1 MTESTQFTK
10 NLKLRV
16 TPLISKIKELLQFF
30 KDSREELKK
39 VTWPDREE
47 VTSFTVV
54 VVVAVAVIS
63 VFLWLV
69 DTGLM
74 SLIKVVMK

>member
-1 MTESTQFTK
+1 MTESIQFTK
-10 NLKLRV
+10 KLKLRV
-16 TPLISKIKELLQFF
+16 TPLTAKIKELIQYF

-47 VTSFTVV
+47 VTSYTVV
-54 VVVAVAVIS
+54 VVIAVVIFS
-63 VFLWLV
+63 IFLWIV

-74 SLIKVVMK
+74 ALVRVALK

>member
-1 MTESTQFTK
+1 MTEDIQFIK
-10 NLKLRV
+10 KLKLRV
-16 TPLISKIKELLQFF
+16 APLVAKFKELIQFF

-47 VTSFTVV
+47 VTSYTVV
-54 VVVAVAVIS
+54 VVVALVIFS
-63 VFLWLV
+63 IFLWLV

-74 SLIKVVMK
+74 ALVKIVLR

>member
-1 MTESTQFTK
+1 M
-10 NLKLRV
+10 
-16 TPLISKIKELLQFF
+16 ISKIKQLISFF

-54 VVVAVAVIS
+54 VVIALVVFSI
-63 VFLWLV
+63 FLWIV

-74 SLIKVVMK
+74 ALIKVVMN

>member
-1 MTESTQFTK
+1 M
-10 NLKLRV
+10 
-16 TPLISKIKELLQFF
+16 ISKIKQLISFF
-30 KDSREELKK
+30 KESREELKK

-54 VVVAVAVIS
+54 VVITLIVFSI
-63 VFLWLV
+63 FLWLV

-74 SLIKVVMK
+74 ALVKVVVK

>member
-1 MTESTQFTK
+1 M
-10 NLKLRV
+10 
-16 TPLISKIKELLQFF
+16 ISKIKQLLQFF

-39 VTWPDREE
+39 VTWPDRDE

-54 VVVAVAVIS
+54 VIVAVCVIS

-74 SLIKVVMK
+74 ALIKVVMN

>member
-1 MTESTQFTK
+1 M
-10 NLKLRV
+10 
-16 TPLISKIKELLQFF
+16 ISKIKQLLQFF
-30 KDSREELKK
+30 KDSRDELKK

-54 VVVAVAVIS
+54 VIVAVCVIS

-69 DTGLM
+69 DTGIM
-74 SLIKVVMK
+74 ALIKVVMK

>member
-1 MTESTQFTK
+1 
-10 NLKLRV
+10 
-16 TPLISKIKELLQFF
+16 LISKIKQLTSFF

-54 VVVAVAVIS
+54 VVIS
-63 VFLWLV
+63 LVVFSIFLWLV

-74 SLIKVVMK
+74 ALIKVVI

>member
-1 MTESTQFTK
+1 MKQF
-10 NLKLRV
+10 
-16 TPLISKIKELLQFF
+16 IQFS

-39 VTWPDREE
+39 VTWPDRDE

-54 VVVAVAVIS
+54 VIVAVCVIS

-74 SLIKVVMK
+74 ALITVVMK